1 MKYLAIYDKDET
13 EYNTQRLGFLENAE
27 DVCIS
32 QSINGDYTLEFSLPK
47 GDEKRELIAYERK
60 VGLGDKIFRI
70 KTIDGLKVT
79 AVSLMQDA
87 CRHHIQY
94 IEDMIGEKAYK
105 IFNKIFSGC
114 PYVEVLSDD
123 EYDELGLEKVDNLI
137 DFFEQS
143 KKTPIGCLKLLME
156 TLNKYKVHSEIY
168 INNNKIGLVK
178 RLGKDRGVVIDT
190 RFNACE
196 ITPKIDSYSVVTKL
210 FPYGKD
216 DLPLEKA
223 AYKMDDSGNV
233 CEIALS
239 DEDKRLGRRGYILS
253 PNYDRLGSY
262 EAFCEFSEIDD
273 QNELLEA
280 AKHQFSQDNIERI
293 DVPKYSLDIK
303 VIDIKGEVKLGDT
316 VTVND
321 TLNGI
326 KKKHR
331 VISTKVYPYEPHRN
345 SITVGVPSISQKEL
359 FDGIFSATQYLRI
372 NKNGAADELK
382 TSSLEFMKSNT
393 DVTVENDGAFQ
404 KIAQYETGAM
414 FVSPNEKYAVAIIDG
429 KIKIG
434 VKDKSQADGWE
445 WIGVFGHGDN
455 EKQTYLYTNL
465 VTIMSENGE
474 LKIEGNLIQMFDSSG
489 VLRFHAGYNESLS
502 KYVFELYDKEGNK
515 NMYID
520 DDGNLT
526 MRGVLKTGLDNEART
541 VIDKNG
547 IRSYN
552 KGGGA
557 DGLWAN
563 FTESET
569 DGVHTIALYDNGE
582 ALFKV
587 FKGTAGTHISLG
599 GEIFL
604 ISDGSTVKFGQT
616 LMYCGSEV
624 ANKADIEKLQ
634 SQINA
639 MKSSGTIN
647 LG

>member
-190 RFNACE
+190 RF
-196 ITPKIDSYSVVTKL
+196 
-210 FPYGKD
+210 
-216 DLPLEKA
+216 
-223 AYKMDDSGNV
+223 
-233 CEIALS
+233 
-239 DEDKRLGRRGYILS
+239 
-253 PNYDRLGSY
+253 
-262 EAFCEFSEIDD
+262 
-273 QNELLEA
+273 
-280 AKHQFSQDNIERI
+280 
-293 DVPKYSLDIK
+293 
-303 VIDIKGEVKLGDT
+303 
-316 VTVND
+316 
-321 TLNGI
+321 
-326 KKKHR
+326 
-331 VISTKVYPYEPHRN
+331 
-345 SITVGVPSISQKEL
+345 
-359 FDGIFSATQYLRI
+359 
-372 NKNGAADELK
+372 
-382 TSSLEFMKSNT
+382 
-393 DVTVENDGAFQ
+393 
-404 KIAQYETGAM
+404 
-414 FVSPNEKYAVAIIDG
+414 
-429 KIKIG
+429 
-434 VKDKSQADGWE
+434 
-445 WIGVFGHGDN
+445 
-455 EKQTYLYTNL
+455 
-465 VTIMSENGE
+465 
-474 LKIEGNLIQMFDSSG
+474 
-489 VLRFHAGYNESLS
+489 HAGYNESLS
-502 KYVFELYDKEGNK
+502 KYVFELYDKDGNK